1 MTVLLASLADAA
13 IVLGLAL
20 AATAVLR
27 RRSAALRHS
36 MLATAVVTASLMPA
50 FELLLPQVPVIRWDD
65 SVAVSSGLTLTS
77 GHAISGAATGET
89 VAAPGEGIPW
99 VMLLGLVWMA
109 GALVT
114 CAGLMTG
121 LVRLARLRARC
132 TPVTGRWRELTDEL
146 SRQCGVARH
155 VAVLQSEDSSLLVT
169 CGMLNPTIILPAGA
183 SRWTDDRRRI
193 VLRHELAHI
202 RRHDAAVQV
211 AGEALRVLHW
221 LNPLVW
227 VACRRLRQESE
238 YACDDAV
245 LSGGV
250 EATEYATHLLDI
262 AKHLSGRHAAWT
274 SAAAIAHPSTLER
287 RIVAMLHRHQNR
299 APVSRRVWSAA
310 ALVAVGIGI
319 PLAAAGVAPAE
330 HGGVVQSEARDVT
343 LPAGAAADDTRTQ
356 ALQVADARP
365 PASPRVPAAAARTRR
380 AAAARQATATIAGA
394 LLDQSGAAL
403 PGAELTLTETQT
415 GTQLMQRTDAAGR
428 FAFRDLPP
436 ARYEL
441 VARLPGF
448 TSVSQVLT
456 VSSGAALERTIT
468 MPLGS
473 IRETITLLCSATPA
487 ANGAARLQQF
497 VSRSI
502 VASVFPILSAQE
514 PAPSPIRVGGNVRPP
529 RKIRDVKPVCPP
541 TGPVTDATVRITGR
555 VGVDG
560 MLNNVTPVP
569 AEPSGGPPTELTE
582 SALDALRQWKF
593 TPTLLNGLA
602 VEVDITVDVVFK
614 RW

>member
-1 MTVLLASLADAA
+1 MPA
-13 IVLGLAL
+13 IVLVLGLV
-20 AATAVLR
+20 ATAALG

-36 MLATAVVTASLMPA
+36 ILATAIVTASLMPA
-50 FELLLPQVPVIRWDD
+50 FELLLPQVPVIRWYD
-65 SVAVSSGLTLTS
+65 SVAISSGMTLSS
-77 GHAISGAATGET
+77 GDAISGAAMRET
-89 VAAPGEGIPW
+89 VSASGAGIPW
-99 VMLLGLVWMA
+99 AMLFAVVWMA
-109 GALVT
+109 GAMVT
-114 CAGLMTG
+114 CAGLLTG

-132 TPVTGRWRELTDEL
+132 TWVTGRWRELTDEL
-146 SRQCGVARH
+146 SRQCGVRRP
-155 VAVLQSEDSSLLVT
+155 VVLLQSEDASLLVT
-169 CGMLNPTIILPAGA
+169 CGLLNPTIILPAGA

-202 RRHDAAVQV
+202 RRHDAAIQV
-211 AGEALRVLHW
+211 AGEVLRVLHW
-221 LNPLVW
+221 VNPLVW
-227 VACRRLRQESE
+227 VACRRLREESE

-250 EATEYATHLLDI
+250 EATDYATQLLDI

-287 RIVAMLHRHQNR
+287 RIVAMLHGHQNR

-330 HGGVVQSEARDVT
+330 QVVVVQSEARDVA
-343 LPAGAAADDTRTQ
+343 LPAGASAGDTRTQ
-356 ALQVADARP
+356 AVQVADARP
-365 PASPRVPAAAARTRR
+365 PASAPVPAAARTRKP
-380 AAAARQATATIAGA
+380 AAPRQATATIGGN

-403 PGAELTLTETQT
+403 PAAELTLIETQT
-415 GTQLMQRTDAAGR
+415 GTQLMQHTDAAGR
-428 FAFRDLPP
+428 FAFRDLQP

-448 TSVSQVLT
+448 ASVSNVLT
-456 VSSGAALERTIT
+456 ASSGAALERTIT

-473 IRETITLLCSATPA
+473 LRETITLVCSAAPA
-487 ANGAARLQQF
+487 ATGAARLPLF
-497 VSRSI
+497 VSKSI

-514 PAPSPIRVGGNVRPP
+514 PSPTPIRVGGNVRPP
-529 RKIRDVKPVCPP
+529 RKVTDVKPVCPL
-541 TGPVTDATVRITGR
+541 TGPPADTTVRLTGR

-560 MLNNVTPVP
+560 MLSNVTPVP
-569 AEPSGGPPTELTE
+569 AEPGAGAPTEFTE
-582 SALDALRQWKF
+582 SALDAVRQWRF
-593 TPTLLNGLA
+593 TPTLLNGRA

-614 RW
+614 RS